1 MIFWGVVTIILGLRS
16 ETYLEQ
22 SMRLNGEDSANRLL
36 EFIHKYGF
44 VSSNSLLLKEIEFTE
59 NGLDQGVNSS
69 GEEWCLCKSKLRNV
83 MASKARSPASWLHWC
98 QPEQLSALWVLS
110 GSNVLFTKRRVFSPC
125 VDLTVFRRGLTE
137 LGEGRTL
144 PVDID

>member
-22 SMRLNGEDSANRLL
+22 SMRLNGEDSANRIL

-69 GEEWCLCKSKLRNV
+69 GEEWCLCK
-83 MASKARSPASWLHWC
+83 MSWLQRLALLPPGC
-98 QPEQLSALWVLS
+98 TDASQSSSQPCEFSQGAMSSLQREESFPHVL
-110 GSNVLFTKRRVFSPC
+110 T
-125 VDLTVFRRGLTE
+125 
-137 LGEGRTL
+137 
-144 PVDID
+144 